1 MVNTEFLKRIH
12 TDFTVNLDSF
22 EYITTISKRLLDHYA
37 RTYYAHTFSYR
48 ILLPRSI
55 DSPKVNDTSRKLG
68 LQLQNEMLSGIRS
81 LKSRPNLKDY
91 RYVHDDSHFGW
102 LLLDPSLTNRF
113 DWNNIIFFIDFK
125 LRNITQMAEVLIL
138 AARINLHD

>member
-1 MVNTEFLKRIH
+1 MVNTEFLKRFPA
-12 TDFTVNLDSF
+12 DFTVNLDSF
-22 EYITTISKRLLDHYA
+22 EYIATISKRLLDHYT
-37 RTYYAHTFSYR
+37 RTYYAKTFSYR

-55 DSPKVNDTSRKLG
+55 DSPKVNDISRKLG

-81 LKSRPNLKDY
+81 LKLRPNIKDY

-113 DWNNIIFFIDFK
+113 D
-125 LRNITQMAEVLIL
+125 
-138 AARINLHD
+138 